1 LRQLTR
7 YFLAEDSSYQL
18 DPSYEHSHPDAT
30 PEHVAVFN
38 AFKTY
43 RDARL
48 VRTVQGDDLYFAA
61 LDAHAVALTPV
72 GRLYW
77 RLAKQGRL

>member
-1 LRQLTR
+1 
-7 YFLAEDSSYQL
+7 
-18 DPSYEHSHPDAT
+18 
-30 PEHVAVFN
+30 VAIFN

-61 LDAHAVALTPV
+61 LNAHAVALTPV